1 MRIIVD
7 KKKNNMQKITSK
19 NVYAYNMSILQN
31 KIKSSTEI
39 SDIHNNTNKY
49 TYVFFLIWFYS

>member
-49 TYVFFLIWFYS
+49 TYGFF